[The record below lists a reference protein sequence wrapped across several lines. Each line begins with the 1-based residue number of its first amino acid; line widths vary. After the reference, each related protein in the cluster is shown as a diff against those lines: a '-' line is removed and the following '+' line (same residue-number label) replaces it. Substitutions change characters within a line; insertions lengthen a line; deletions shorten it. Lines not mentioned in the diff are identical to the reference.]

1 MESASITKSF
11 YVTDSNQQSKEP
23 VVTTRLNESIN
34 NLSESQQQA
43 LLATLIDLIEK
54 AEAYFMDFLEWKK
67 TMDFQPAHAE
77 VNLVSEKY
85 KIGPYLIECNIKAI
99 TPDNLEHTT
108 EAWQRQQRRE
118 RPRKSCLMIVDYATL
133 DRAYK
138 DCIRDISVSGLFIE
152 TRTSFSIGQKI
163 TLTFSSS
170 NYERPI
176 KITGNIAWTGPRGIG
191 VKFKTESQ
199 DLEAM
204 INSL

>member
-1 MESASITKSF
+1 METVSLTKSF
-11 YVTDSNQQSKEP
+11 DVTDSNQQFKEP
-23 VVTTRLNESIN
+23 AVTTRLKELIN

-43 LLATLIDLIEK
+43 LLTTLVDFVEK
-54 AEAYFMDFLEWKK
+54 TEAYYLNFLECKK
-67 TMDFQPAHAE
+67 TMDFHPAYAE

-85 KIGPYLIECNIKAI
+85 QFGHYLIECNIKAI
-99 TPDNLEHTT
+99 TPDNVEHT
-108 EAWQRQQRRE
+108 EAWQRLQRRE
-118 RPRKSCLMIVDYATL
+118 RSRKSCLMLVDYATL

-163 TLTFSSS
+163 ILTFSSS

-176 KITGNIAWTGPRGIG
+176 KITGNIARTGPRGIG
-191 VKFKTESQ
+191 VKFKTEHQ

-204 INSL
+204 IKSL

>member
-11 YVTDSNQQSKEP
+11 DVTDSNQQSKEP
-23 VVTTRLNESIN
+23 AVTTRLIELIN

-43 LLATLIDLIEK
+43 LLTTLLDLVEK
-54 AEAYFMDFLEWKK
+54 AEAYYLHFLEWKK
-67 TMDFQPAHAE
+67 TMDFQPARAE

-85 KIGPYLIECNIKAI
+85 QFGHYLIECNIKAI
-99 TPDNLEHTT
+99 TPDSIEHT
-108 EAWQRQQRRE
+108 EAWQRLQRRE
-118 RPRKSCLMIVDYATL
+118 RPRKSCLMLVDYATL

-152 TRTSFSIGQKI
+152 TRTSCSIGQKI
-163 TLTFSSS
+163 ILTFSSS

-176 KITGNIAWTGPRGIG
+176 KISGKIARTGPRGIG

-199 DLEAM
+199 DLETM